1 MKKEMKLLESYRNVQ
16 IVSDDYFDRQY
27 KALLINYYENT
38 EVITTYIYIYIYHM
52 CFSIDTSD

>member
-1 MKKEMKLLESYRNVQ
+1 MKKEMKLLESYRNVE

-38 EVITTYIYIYIYHM
+38 EVITTYIYII
-52 CFSIDTSD
+52 CAFQLILPIER

>member
-1 MKKEMKLLESYRNVQ
+1 MKKEMKLLESYRNVE

-38 EVITTYIYIYIYHM
+38 EVITTYIYISYVL
-52 CFSIDTSD
+52 FN